1 MQRGNTMSGNEQDL
15 RASIDQALRKASLSL
30 FAQDQETLLRTAILL
45 REQAAAKA
53 APKKVLAPA

>member
-1 MQRGNTMSGNEQDL
+1 MSGNEQDL